1 MTTTVVERA
10 TRSLAII
17 ATALV
22 LAACGNDSPVAPEV
36 KDVDMRGCEN
46 LNVPAAAMLAN
57 RLFARG
63 VQIYRWNG
71 STWGFV
77 EPSAVLFADA
87 QANEAVGI
95 HFAGPT
101 WEGLAGSKVVG
112 SVVERCT
119 PNANAIPWLLLGAT
133 SAEGAGVFQRTTYV
147 QRVNTVGGL
156 APTVPGSVVGELAN
170 VPYTAEYFF
179 YRAQ

>member
-1 MTTTVVERA
+1 MITTVVERA
-10 TRSLAII
+10 TRSLALMT
-17 ATALV
+17 TALV
-22 LAACGNDSPVAPEV
+22 LVACGNDSPVAPRVEA
-36 KDVDMRGCEN
+36 VDMRGCEN
-46 LNVPAAAMLAN
+46 LNVPSGVALAN

-71 STWGFV
+71 TAWAFV

-112 SVVERCT
+112 AVVDRCT
-119 PNANAIPWLLLGAT
+119 PNANAIPWLLLGAA
-133 SAEGAGVFQRTTYV
+133 SAEGAGVFQRTTYI

-156 APTVPGSVVGELAN
+156 APTIPGSVVGELAN
-170 VPYTAEYFF
+170 VPYTAEYMF
-179 YRAQ
+179 YRAP